1 LLVTSLN
8 VHRLLVTSVMVA
20 TKMLDDVWV
29 HHPFSPRKKK
39 PGQQK
44 FDIICQRGLWH
55 VENWISSPSWS
66 SKFLLIALILTVI
79 FGRSVSDVLMPL
91 IRVLR
96 VFGCR
101 MQSFWQNPIW
111 LWGCFYDKVTIY
123 IPGHVIVWWF
133 YGFTR
138 GFHGSSGILELWS
151 VVGTMLPICLG
162 CWSCRVFLML
172 KSLRSLPSV
181 LQTST
186 TISRLHLLEN
196 GCTFAEFR
204 MCRAH
209 LIILPLVSYLDDGYI
224 WFLALKS
231 SWPPKSLADKYPQM
245 VKNIRSGSI
254 IQLGCWK
261 WIVDF
266 CSIKFVQ
273 KSHAACS
280 VHF

>member
-1 LLVTSLN
+1 LSLLWMCTACLSRVLWLPPKCWMMCEYTS
-8 VHRLLVTSVMVA
+8 
-20 TKMLDDVWV
+20 
-29 HHPFSPRKKK
+29 PFSPRKKR

-44 FDIICQRGLWH
+44 FDIICHRGLWH

-79 FGRSVSDVLMPL
+79 FGRSVSDVLTPL

-96 VFGCR
+96 VIGCR

-111 LWGCFYDKVTIY
+111 LWGCFSEKVTIY

-133 YGFTR
+133 YGFTS

-151 VVGTMLPICLG
+151 VVGTMLPTCLG
-162 CWSCRVFLML
+162 CWSSRVFLML

-209 LIILPLVSYLDDGYI
+209 LIVLPLVRYLGDGYI

-231 SWPPKSLADKYPQM
+231 SWPP
-245 VKNIRSGSI
+245 
-254 IQLGCWK
+254 
-261 WIVDF
+261 
-266 CSIKFVQ
+266 
-273 KSHAACS
+273 
-280 VHF
+280 